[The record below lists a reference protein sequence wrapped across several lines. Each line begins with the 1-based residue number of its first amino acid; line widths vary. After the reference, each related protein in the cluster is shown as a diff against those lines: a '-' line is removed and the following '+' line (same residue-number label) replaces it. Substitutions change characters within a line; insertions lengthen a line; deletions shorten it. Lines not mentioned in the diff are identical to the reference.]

1 MLTRHEAVYAAWY
14 IVLFALLVGWAATRP
29 ALQPA
34 VPMEVGNAG
43 AENPNGGK
51 PDAEREPE
59 MRRTTQRMAR

>member
-14 IVLFALLVGWAATRP
+14 IVLFTLLVGWAATRP

-34 VPMEVGNAG
+34 LPTEAANVGKA
-43 AENPNGGK
+43 NPDGGK
-51 PDAEREPE
+51 PDAEHEPE